1 MLIKKKQPIYLKR
14 YREIATVLA
23 RHAREDFY
31 KQNENLLKEEIIS
44 TRGIIGLVLA
54 VSLLLSAPIVL
65 AMHGGEHGPPWG
77 GWRGSEGW
85 GMGQRYQRM
94 YNPETVET
102 LSGEVLGVEKITP
115 MERMSAGVHVLLKTE
130 GKTIPVH
137 LGPVWFIERQD
148 VRIKKGDKIEVTGSK
163 VMMRDKPTII
173 AAEMKK
179 GDEVLILRDEDGIPV
194 WSGWRRGE

>member
-1 MLIKKKQPIYLKR
+1 MKR
-14 YREIATVLA
+14 VFVIFAM
-23 RHAREDFY
+23 F
-31 KQNENLLKEEIIS
+31 
-44 TRGIIGLVLA
+44 LVLTA
-54 VSLLLSAPIVL
+54 GYGFAQT
-65 AMHGGEHGPPWG
+65 GGMMGGQKGEMGHGPPWG
-77 GWRGSEGW
+77 DWRGSEGW
-85 GMGQRYQRM
+85 GMSQRYQRM

-115 MERMSAGVHVLLKTE
+115 MEGMSSGVHIILKTKE
-130 GKTIPVH
+130 ETIPVH

-148 VRIKKGDKIEVTGSK
+148 VKIKKGDKIEVTGSK

-173 AAEMKK
+173 AAEVKK